1 MGRTNRY
8 PDEVRRRAIEEVVKR
23 GRTSTAVAKDLGIT
37 QTTIS
42 NWVKQY
48 RRDHG
53 QEPGP
58 TTDQINR
65 IKELERENAEL
76 KRTNEILKR
85 ASAFFA
91 VEADRTRTK

>member
-8 PDEVRRRAIEEVVKR
+8 PDEIRRRAIEEVTRR
-23 GRTSTAVAKDLGIT
+23 GRTSSAVARDLGMT
-37 QTTIS
+37 QTTVS
-42 NWVKQY
+42 TWVRQY

-58 TTDQINR
+58 TSEQTAR
-65 IKELERENAEL
+65 IKELEREVSEL
-76 KRTNEILKR
+76 RRANEILKR

-91 VEADRTRTK
+91 VEADRARAR